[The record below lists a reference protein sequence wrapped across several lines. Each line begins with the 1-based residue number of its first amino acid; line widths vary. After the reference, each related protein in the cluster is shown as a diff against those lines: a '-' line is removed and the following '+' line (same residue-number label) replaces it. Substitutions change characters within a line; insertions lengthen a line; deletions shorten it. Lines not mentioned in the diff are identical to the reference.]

1 MSELVASAP
10 ELLDSGLRRR
20 RRVPVSIVLALV
32 VIALVVACA
41 LFGDAIAPQDPD
53 AQDLSTGVSGIGS
66 GHPLGTDELGRDVL
80 SRLIAGAHSALVGPL
95 VISVGAMLI
104 GSLCGVVAGY
114 RGGAVDSAIMRV
126 CDLMY
131 ALPALLVAIVVV
143 GVRGG
148 GYWTAVLV
156 LLVLS
161 TPYDTRLIRGA
172 TLDQRSRP
180 YVEAARA
187 IGLPARTI
195 MFRHIWPNLLALIVA
210 NTFLTFALSIVSLSA
225 LSFLGLGVEPGLA
238 DWGQMISDSRDQL
251 FTYPVVPIAPCIAL
265 VLTAAAMN
273 LIGDWLYELLQD
285 RGRAR

>member
-20 RRVPVSIVLALV
+20 RKVPVTIVAAFV
-32 VIALVVACA
+32 VIAIVVVCA
-41 LFGDAIAPQDPD
+41 VFGEAIAPQDPD
-53 AQDLSTGVSGIGS
+53 AQDLSTGVSGIGA

-80 SRLIAGAHSALVGPL
+80 SRLIAGARSALLGPL
-95 VISVGAMLI
+95 VISVGAMVV

-114 RGGAVDSAIMRV
+114 RGGLVDSVIMRV

-161 TPYDTRLIRGA
+161 APYDTRLIRGA

-187 IGLPARTI
+187 LGLPARTI

-210 NTFLTFALSIVSLSA
+210 NSFLTFALSIVSLSA

-238 DWGQMISDSRDQL
+238 DWGRMISDSRDQL
-251 FTYPVVPIAPCIAL
+251 FTHPIVPIAPCIAL